1 MVPSECQSIFNVKMS
16 EKLCLQWND
25 FQDNLK
31 GAFGSLRE
39 NTDFAD
45 VTLACED
52 GDQIEAHKV
61 ILAASSPLFQEILKR
76 NKHSHPL
83 IYMRGVKSEVML
95 AILDF
100 LYFGEANLFQENLD
114 SFLVIAE
121 ELHLQGLIGTKTLQI
136 VPNGPIKSQ
145 ERENA
150 DKEQEA
156 SLEKYSESTAN
167 SQMTPHESD
176 TFSGTVVL
184 ASDFVGDIQDFGA
197 KVNLMMEKTSGKNSY
212 GKPLYRCTV
221 CGKEERSG
229 NLKIHIEANHL
240 EGISIPCNFCQH
252 IAKSR
257 HGMIKHKIKNHKNQ
271 TKFQDQT

>member
-1 MVPSECQSIFNVKMS
+1 MRK
-16 EKLCLQWND
+16 
-25 FQDNLK
+25 
-31 GAFGSLRE
+31 E
-39 NTDFAD
+39 NDFAD

-52 GDQIEAHKV
+52 GKQVEAHKV
-61 ILAASSPLFQEILKR
+61 ILAASSPFFQNLLKR

-121 ELHLQGLIGTKTLQI
+121 ELHLKGLIGTKTLQI

-145 ERENA
+145 EREHA

-156 SLEKYSESTAN
+156 SLVKSPGYSESKAN
-167 SQMTPHESD
+167 SQMTAHESD
-176 TFSGTVVL
+176 TFFGTLVL
-184 ASDFVGDIQDFGA
+184 ASDFAGDLQDFGA
-197 KVNLMMEKTSGKNSY
+197 KVNSMMEKTSGKNSC

-240 EGISIPCNFCQH
+240 EGISIPCNLCEKIFRSRSALKQH
-252 IAKSR
+252 HYR
-257 HGMIKHKIKNHKNQ
+257 HKYLIL
-271 TKFQDQT
+271 